1 MVTLDNTCRSFL
13 APYKDEKGNYKFYGR
28 FNQGVITLNLFDV
41 ALSSNGDID
50 KFWQLMEERTELC
63 HKALLYRH
71 KRLEGTLSDVA
82 PILWQDGAFARLE
95 QHEPIDKLLHG
106 GYSSISLG
114 YAGLYECV
122 KFIKNESHI
131 GTKNGHDF
139 GIEVMK
145 FLDEIDE
152 VAGLIGAVN
161 TIDFKN
167 LKGYNTDGIG
177 AVRAIEEV
185 TSIKN
190 KNVVVAGAGG
200 ASRAISF
207 YLAKYGAESMAILNR
222 NVEKAQGLAADVS
235 QSGLI
240 GEVKADSISEIRN
253 YLKDADILVD
263 TTPIGMHP
271 NISDEPIA
279 FAEDMDED
287 LVVFDAVYNPN
298 ETVLL
303 KEAIKAGANPVYG
316 IKMLLYQGAESIKIW
331 TGRDAP
337 VDVMEKALKD
347 TLNLE

>member
-1 MVTLDNTCRSFL
+1 MKIKGSTNIVGLIGHPVEHSFSPPMHN
-13 APYKDEKGNYKFYGR
+13 AAFDELGMDYAY
-28 FNQGVITLNLFDV
+28 VAFDV
-41 ALSSNGDID
+41 NPADLQTAIEGAKSLNIKGFNVTIP
-50 KFWQLMEERTELC
+50 
-63 HKALLYRH
+63 HK
-71 KRLEGTLSDVA
+71 
-82 PILWQDGAFARLE
+82 
-95 QHEPIDKLLHG
+95 
-106 GYSSISLG
+106 
-114 YAGLYECV
+114 
-122 KFIKNESHI
+122 
-131 GTKNGHDF
+131 
-139 GIEVMK
+139 IEVMK

-279 FAEDMDED
+279 LAEDMDED

-316 IKMLLYQGAESIKIW
+316 IKMLLYQGAESFKIW